1 MTETGMSRIGAKIR
15 TLNQARR
22 GIVLMVLALLLGRFP
37 EKAIGEPTWRS
48 RLTAPVQAP
57 SPPSSQKP
65 SAPTETGPARDREK
79 KASDSSA
86 RDPLTDPERELLD
99 RAAIE
104 YRKAEHRRALEAS
117 EQILARARELS
128 QQWGKHRRSRR
139 SEELL
144 REIERF
150 ARRVRSIS
158 GASDLEAREPL
169 PEDPMQALA
178 RLRESAERLHKTL
191 KALTAYV
198 ISIEVMERSDE
209 IIRLA
214 RYLRERARADHGT

>member
-1 MTETGMSRIGAKIR
+1 MNERGTGRIGAKIR
-15 TLNQARR
+15 TPNQARR
-22 GIVLMVLALLLGRFP
+22 GILLIVLALLLGRFP
-37 EKAIGEPTWRS
+37 GKAIGEPAWRS
-48 RLTAPVQAP
+48 RLTASAQAP
-57 SPPSSQKP
+57 SPQKP
-65 SAPTETGPARDREK
+65 PAPAETGSARDREK
-79 KASDSSA
+79 KEQESSP

-104 YRKAEHRRALEAS
+104 YRKAEHRRAVEAS

-128 QQWGKHRRSRR
+128 QQWERHRRSRR

-158 GASDLEAREPL
+158 GAGDLEAREPL

-178 RLRESAERLHKTL
+178 RLRESAERLHKAL

-198 ISIEVMERSDE
+198 VSIEVMERSDE

-214 RYLRERARADHGT
+214 RYLRERARAEQGT

>member
-1 MTETGMSRIGAKIR
+1 MNERGMSRIGAKIR
-15 TLNQARR
+15 TSDQARR
-22 GIVLMVLALLLGRFP
+22 GILLIVLALLLARFP
-37 EKAIGEPTWRS
+37 EKAIGEPAWGS
-48 RLTAPVQAP
+48 RLTASAHAP
-57 SPPSSQKP
+57 SPQKP
-65 SAPTETGPARDREK
+65 PAPAETGSARDREK
-79 KASDSSA
+79 KEQESSA

-104 YRKAEHRRALEAS
+104 YRKAEHRRAVEAS

-128 QQWGKHRRSRR
+128 QQWERHPRSRR

-158 GASDLEAREPL
+158 GAGDLEAREPL

-178 RLRESAERLHKTL
+178 RLRESAERLHKAL

-198 ISIEVMERSDE
+198 VSIEVMERSDE

-214 RYLRERARADHGT
+214 RYLRERARADQGT

>member
-1 MTETGMSRIGAKIR
+1 MNERGMSRIGAKIR
-15 TLNQARR
+15 TSDQARR
-22 GIVLMVLALLLGRFP
+22 GILLIVLALLLGRFP
-37 EKAIGEPTWRS
+37 EKAIGESAWGS
-48 RLTAPVQAP
+48 RLTASAQAP
-57 SPPSSQKP
+57 SPQKP
-65 SAPTETGPARDREK
+65 PAPAETGSARDREK
-79 KASDSSA
+79 QESSA

-104 YRKAEHRRALEAS
+104 YRKAEHRRAVEAS

-128 QQWGKHRRSRR
+128 QQWERHRRSRR

-158 GASDLEAREPL
+158 GAGDLEAREPL

-178 RLRESAERLHKTL
+178 RLRESAERLHKAL

-198 ISIEVMERSDE
+198 VSIEVMERSDE

-214 RYLRERARADHGT
+214 RYLRERARADQGT